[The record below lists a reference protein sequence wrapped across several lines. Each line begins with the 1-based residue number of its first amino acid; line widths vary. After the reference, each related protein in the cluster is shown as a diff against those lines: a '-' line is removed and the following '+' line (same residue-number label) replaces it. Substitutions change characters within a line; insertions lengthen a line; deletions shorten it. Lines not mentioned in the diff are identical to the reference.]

1 MKNELRLNNVV
12 VCDSWLTQRAYRAAY
27 CDFLLPVTPGN
38 LKNAL
43 AEFAKEGPLGKY
55 RGLRVSGIADLSFL
69 SDFPDLLYLE
79 LVDQPKVKTAALAEL
94 SNLRGLRIETP
105 GSGIDFRWFPLLEV
119 FVGDWHPDNQNM
131 QQCRELRQL
140 RAWNFKPKSK
150 DLSELGGIVRL
161 EWLALVKTNLQ
172 SLAGIETLEDLRYC
186 EIAYAPELATLI
198 ALSAGQLQLRQF
210 ELSHAKKI
218 ASYLPL
224 ADCRWLR
231 HLKLSSCAP
240 LADLKWLRPLQRLDF
255 FSFVET
261 PVLDSDLRPLLQLPE
276 LRYAGSMNKKQ
287 YNPRIDD
294 LNEQLQA
301 RFKS

>member
-1 MKNELRLNNVV
+1 MQRELRLDNVV
-12 VCDSWLTQRAYRAAY
+12 VCDSWLTQRAYRAAA

-43 AEFAKEGPLGKY
+43 AEFARVGPLRQY
-55 RGLRVSGIADLSFL
+55 RGLRISGIADLSFL

-79 LVDQPKVKTAALAEL
+79 LVDQPKVKTAPLAEL

-105 GSGIDFRWFPLLEV
+105 GSGIDFSWFPLLEV
-119 FVGDWHPDNQNM
+119 FVGDWHPDNRNM
-131 QQCRELRQL
+131 QHCRELRQL
-140 RAWNFKPKSK
+140 RAWQFKPKSK
-150 DLSELGGIVRL
+150 DLSELADIVRL
-161 EWLALVKTNLQ
+161 EWLALTKTNLE
-172 SLAGIETLEDLRYC
+172 SLQGIETLEDLRYC
-186 EIAYAPELATLI
+186 EIAYAPELTSLA

-210 ELSHAKKI
+210 ELSHAKKV

-240 LADLKWLRPLQRLDF
+240 LPDLKWLSPLRRLDF

-276 LRYAGSMNKKQ
+276 LRYAGSMDKKQ